1 MIPLSNAKSV
11 SFCHHFFAELHIIKQ
26 QAVDLQQYKL
36 SVMMINSVKI
46 SSDFLTSIVD
56 RSYAVSNAK
65 QAV

>member
-1 MIPLSNAKSV
+1 
-11 SFCHHFFAELHIIKQ
+11 
-26 QAVDLQQYKL
+26 
-36 SVMMINSVKI
+36 MINSVKI